1 MIKIILKTIKW
12 TSLFLFAGLCG
23 WLCTAAIS
31 SIITEEKMT
40 PVQRTQ
46 HYINHIIGDLRMAES
61 GNMIEFT
68 NNSVMVVVSVQ
79 NNILT
84 LRGPDGMTNRDMASV
99 AYSYRRMVNDG
110 HMGMDYD
117 YLCRCFA
124 KQFYSTNTAE

>member
-1 MIKIILKTIKW
+1 MKIILKTVKW
-12 TSLFLFAGLCG
+12 TSWLLFVGSVA

-40 PVQRTQ
+40 PVQRMQ
-46 HYINHIIGDLRMAES
+46 HYINHAIGDLKMAES
-61 GNMIEFT
+61 GDMIQFT

-79 NNILT
+79 NNTLT
-84 LRGPDGMTNRDMASV
+84 LRGPDGVTNRDMTSV
-99 AYSYRRMVNDG
+99 AYSYRRMVNDK

-124 KQFYSTNTAE
+124 KQFYTTNSAD